1 MKMMMIVYCE
11 ASDEIILAALKEA
24 GVRAYSKM
32 KDVSGEGTETEPKL
46 GTHTWPGRNDV
57 ILTAV
62 ENGKVDALKKMI
74 LRLKA
79 EHPRCGV
86 RGFVFP
92 MEESI

>member
-24 GVRAYSKM
+24 GVGAYSKM
-32 KDVSGEGTETEPKL
+32 KDVSGEGTESEPKL
-46 GTHTWPGRNDV
+46 GTHTWPGKNDV

-62 ENGKVDALKKMI
+62 ENGKVEALKRMI
-74 LRLKA
+74 LRLKT

-86 RGFVFP
+86 RGFVLP